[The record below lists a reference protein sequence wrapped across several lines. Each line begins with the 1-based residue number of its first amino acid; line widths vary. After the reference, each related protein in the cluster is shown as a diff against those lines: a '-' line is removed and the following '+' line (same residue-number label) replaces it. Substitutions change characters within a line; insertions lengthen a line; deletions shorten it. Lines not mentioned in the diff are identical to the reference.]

1 MKLAMVFPGQ
11 ASQFVGMG
19 HDLYQAYPSVRALY
33 EQTDQILNADIT
45 RLSFEGPE
53 EELVRTENTQ
63 PAIFA
68 LSVALWQ
75 LLIDRGRKPFVVAG
89 HSLGEYAALVAAGVF
104 PYQEALPLVRLRGRL
119 MQEAGRRRPGAM
131 AAVVGL
137 TGEDLTE
144 ICRQAAD
151 SGLVQV
157 ANLNSP
163 GQLVISGEV
172 PGVDR
177 AMELAREAGARRVI
191 RLPVS
196 GAFHSPLM
204 EYARQ
209 PLAEALEQMTMKA
222 PQVPVV
228 ANVTAQ
234 PVEAAD
240 QISDLL
246 IRQLISPVRWSE
258 SVERMAQMGAESFVE
273 VGPGKVLQGLIRRT
287 VPGIGISGV
296 SDAGSL
302 EAFLDEGTSHRTAR

>member
-33 EQTDQILNADIT
+33 ERTDQILQADIT

-53 EELVRTENTQ
+53 DELVRTENTQ

-104 PYQEALPLVRLRGRL
+104 SYEEALPLVRLRGRL

-137 TGEDLTE
+137 AVEDLTE
-144 ICRQAAD
+144 ICRQAAA

-163 GQLVISGEV
+163 SQLVLSGEV

-177 AMELAREAGARRVI
+177 AMELAREAGAKRVI

-209 PLAEALEQMTMKA
+209 PLAEALQQMTMKP

-246 IRQLISPVRWSE
+246 IRQLINPVRWFE
-258 SVERMAQMGAESFVE
+258 SVERMAQMGAQSFVE
-273 VGPGKVLQGLIRRT
+273 VGPGKVLQGLIRRI
-287 VPGIGISGV
+287 VPGVGISGV
-296 SDAGSL
+296 SNAESL
-302 EAFLDEGTSHRTAR
+302 EAFLN